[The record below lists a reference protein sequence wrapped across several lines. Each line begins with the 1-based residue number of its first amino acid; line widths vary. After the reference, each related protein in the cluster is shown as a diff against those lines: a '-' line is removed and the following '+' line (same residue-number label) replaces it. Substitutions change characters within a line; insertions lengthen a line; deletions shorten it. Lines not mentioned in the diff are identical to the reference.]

1 MYDSDLRKRNNTIM
15 FFVSLIL
22 VAVSAF
28 VLLKKFDFVFSTND
42 DTMLRSIASG
52 NYTGTPDAHLVY
64 IMYPLG
70 LLLKGLYTLFPSVP
84 WYDGFMCFVHFGCIF
99 LITYRPARVFDRF
112 INKLVASI
120 VSFVLIMTI
129 DASFIVMHQYT
140 VLAAVCA
147 AAGLMWTATY
157 NFKTHNRVSGALII
171 ILFLLSLWLRK
182 QVFFLSL
189 PLLLGAVVFRVFE
202 SNETSN
208 ERFYRLKDAL
218 TPAIIFAVLV
228 AVSFGI
234 EAIAYSSPTWKAFK
248 AYNEART
255 EVYDYN
261 NLPEYDY
268 NEEVYHNLGL
278 DEKDHTLLREYDAA
292 LVDNMNTDT
301 YKALSNRAKA
311 EKKEWQQYY
320 SVPRKVIRD
329 TAGAI
334 MNKHTTLAGIAVT
347 VVFVSVFFFMFYKDE
362 KLAGLIIC
370 ATLVYEVAFTG
381 YFMYRERLPERVT
394 YGFYL
399 MEISLILSIFLMVI
413 IKDRYTS
420 VSPMWQ
426 ALAAIFVGVL
436 IFLAGY
442 HSLRGALVDDEILAD
457 KATEWME
464 VNAYFKSNP
473 DNVYVL
479 NTQSYAAMPAFM
491 FNDKAS
497 EAFNLIKPGNWT
509 LNSTLE
515 EKHEARLI
523 SRPLKEALLKDD
535 NVYFVAKTTDGLEE
549 WLVDIFG
556 QATFKDEFIT
566 GNGNSYS
573 VYSLK

>member
-15 FFVSLIL
+15 FFVSLVL

-70 LLLKGLYTLFPSVP
+70 LLLKGLYTLFPSVE

-99 LITYRPARVFDRF
+99 LITYRPARVFERF
-112 INKLVASI
+112 ANKLVSSLIA
-120 VSFVLIMTI
+120 FALIMTI
-129 DASFIVMHQYT
+129 DVSFIVMHQYT

-157 NFKTHNRVSGALII
+157 NFKTHNRMSGALII
-171 ILFLLSLWLRK
+171 LLFLLSLWLRK

-189 PLLLGAVVFRVFE
+189 PLLLGAVLFRVFE
-202 SNETSN
+202 QNETSN

-228 AVSFGI
+228 VASFAL

-268 NEEVYHNLGL
+268 NEEVYHKLGL
-278 DEKDHTLLREYDAA
+278 DEKDHTLLREYDVA
-292 LVDNMNTDT
+292 LVDNIDTDT
-301 YKALSNRAKA
+301 FIALSDRAKA

-329 TAGAI
+329 TASAI
-334 MNKHTTLAGIAVT
+334 MEKHSTLAGIAVT

-370 ATLVYEVAFTG
+370 ATLVYEVCFTG

-399 MEISLILSIFLMVI
+399 MELSLILSIFLMVI
-413 IKDRYTS
+413 VKDRYLN
-420 VSPMWQ
+420 VPPAWQ

-442 HSLRGALVDDEILAD
+442 HSLRGTLVDDEILAD

-549 WLVDIFG
+549 WLADIFG